1 MSEKIT
7 AKEYRDMQKRPI
19 KSKYNARKTVLDP
32 CCGSRMFWFDHQD
45 ERVVFADNRSL
56 NTELCD
62 GRSLVIDPDA
72 LADFRDMPYEDEMFN
87 VVVFDPPHL
96 VKAGRKSWLALK
108 YGVLGNDWKQDIR
121 AGFVECF
128 RVLKTGGVLIF
139 KWNETQITTREIL
152 QLTDAKPL
160 FGHISGKRANT
171 HWITFMKDR

>member
-1 MSEKIT
+1 M
-7 AKEYRDMQKRPI
+7 
-19 KSKYNARKTVLDP
+19 
-32 CCGSRMFWFDHQD
+32 
-45 ERVVFADNRSL
+45 
-56 NTELCD
+56 
-62 GRSLVIDPDA
+62 IDPDA

-128 RVLKTGGVLIF
+128 RVLKPGGVLIF

-171 HWITFMKDR
+171 HWITFMKEDR